1 MLGGSSPSPALQN
14 SLYVWGGLQ
23 LHVSSPMCPAEI
35 SQGLPLRP
43 AALRSG
49 CVSCGAGQA
58 PSKTP
63 KRWNP
68 WIALR
73 PRDPQEASW
82 AVFFRIP
89 SPNREEGGVCC
100 CQLVWF
106 AVCFR
111 SVWGLAHLNTQT
123 PPRRRRLVASAH
135 TRLLACKQR
144 LTNMFVPGRV
154 LQILKYSYCMMAGPR
169 SSLRTPG
176 AIQTSPWLDT
186 RLTAR
191 IPLVAAF
198 GWLSS

>member
-1 MLGGSSPSPALQN
+1 
-14 SLYVWGGLQ
+14 
-23 LHVSSPMCPAEI
+23 MCPAEI
-35 SQGLPLRP
+35 SPRRPLRP

-49 CVSCGAGQA
+49 CVSCRAGRAGALQYA
-58 PSKTP
+58 

-73 PRDPQEASW
+73 PRDSQKACR
-82 AVFFRIP
+82 AVFSGYPAPTR
-89 SPNREEGGVCC
+89 RGCVCC

-106 AVCFR
+106 AVCFL